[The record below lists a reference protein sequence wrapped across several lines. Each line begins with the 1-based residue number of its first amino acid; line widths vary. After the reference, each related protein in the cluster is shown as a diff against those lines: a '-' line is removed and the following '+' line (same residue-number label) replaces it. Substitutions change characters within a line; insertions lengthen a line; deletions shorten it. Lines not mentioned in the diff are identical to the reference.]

1 MPVGGASSWASV
13 FTLCNSAIGAGVLSL
28 PFAFQSAGVLGGLL
42 LCLIIGG
49 MEGFTLYVL
58 SKAAQRYEASS
69 YNKLVRKCLGKKL
82 GLVLASIQ
90 VVYLAGS
97 CVAYQVIIGDT
108 FSSLGVQALGRASP
122 WLDRQFII
130 LLLSSLVILP
140 VCFFRKITALSSLS
154 SIAVAGFVY
163 TALAVVYSGLQLAA
177 ARPPGRHWEGM
188 QLVKW
193 DLQAL
198 YAIPIV
204 VFGFNCHANV
214 VTIFSELMPR
224 PDRLLHILPASPS
237 DYASLPFY
245 TPRPSSLKM
254 IGMLGVIA
262 SALGIIMSGYLLVG
276 SAGYIAY
283 PLNANSNILNSFPAD
298 DHVIQVAR
306 VAIGCVVLAHY
317 PLNHHPARGAFEYI
331 HAYFS
336 GTGSS
341 SGGSSSSGDDSAE
354 GSAPAMLC
362 HLFTI
367 IFVASTTAV
376 SLLVN
381 DLGDVLHLIGGTA
394 ASFMIFC
401 LPGLLLMSSS
411 VQKSSS
417 EKLAADGL
425 RVSSGSRL
433 DASETDLMNARTPLL
448 SAAAEHGLKA
458 TGLLFYSPRRSWAT
472 GLALLLFGSLMLV
485 ITTVTVFVR

>member
-97 CVAYQVIIGDT
+97 CVAYQPRERNHIMSLLRDT
-108 FSSLGVQALGRASP
+108 CRQPPCPPSVPYLSPAWGSSPCAV
-122 WLDRQFII
+122 
-130 LLLSSLVILP
+130 
-140 VCFFRKITALSSLS
+140 KITALSSLS

-298 DHVIQVAR
+298 DHVIQVRAPFR
-306 VAIGCVVLAHY
+306 RSLAAGVTGPVRSNHCN
-317 PLNHHPARGAFEYI
+317 PDGSRSAGMRPACPHHHPECVECTACLPGAWATLDEDAAAADALHPF
-331 HAYFS
+331 
-336 GTGSS
+336 
-341 SGGSSSSGDDSAE
+341 
-354 GSAPAMLC
+354 LC
-362 HLFTI
+362 SHSLCE
-367 IFVASTTAV
+367 SV
-376 SLLVN
+376 SRQ
-381 DLGDVLHLIGGTA
+381 TA
-394 ASFMIFC
+394 AS
-401 LPGLLLMSSS
+401 SSC
-411 VQKSSS
+411 
-417 EKLAADGL
+417 
-425 RVSSGSRL
+425 
-433 DASETDLMNARTPLL
+433 
-448 SAAAEHGLKA
+448 
-458 TGLLFYSPRRSWAT
+458 RSN
-472 GLALLLFGSLMLV
+472 
-485 ITTVTVFVR
+485 R